1 MYERMR
7 RDGPV
12 GNTTHNLIHTVNEK
26 IDALMRYPVYVED
39 ADIEGCDRCR
49 QLFTRCEQH
58 ESEDLKQLLAHLRDH
73 LQHEQG
79 LRTRKAA

>member
-1 MYERMR
+1 
-7 RDGPV
+7 
-12 GNTTHNLIHTVNEK
+12 
-26 IDALMRYPVYVED
+26 MRYPVYVED